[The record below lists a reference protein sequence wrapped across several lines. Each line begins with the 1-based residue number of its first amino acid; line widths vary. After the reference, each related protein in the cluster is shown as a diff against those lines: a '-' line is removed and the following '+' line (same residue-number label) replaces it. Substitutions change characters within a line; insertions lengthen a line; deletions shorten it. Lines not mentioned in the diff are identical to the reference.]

1 MNMSTDKGRESVKQR
16 RRGAVRT
23 ALILAG
29 VVFLIYLFF
38 VGRAVLNYFGS

>member
-1 MNMSTDKGRESVKQR
+1 MSQSDDKGRESVRQR

-29 VVFLIYLFF
+29 VVVVIYLFF
-38 VGRAVLNYFGS
+38 IGRGVLNYFGA